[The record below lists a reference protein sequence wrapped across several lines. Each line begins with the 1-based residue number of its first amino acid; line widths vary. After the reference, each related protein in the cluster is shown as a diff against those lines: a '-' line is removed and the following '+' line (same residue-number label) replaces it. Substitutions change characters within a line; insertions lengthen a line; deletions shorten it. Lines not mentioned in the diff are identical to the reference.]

1 MSTAALP
8 PVVDERVWQRELAA
22 LREREKAVTRELDAI
37 AAQRRRLPMVA
48 MPDYLLEGEH
58 GPLRLADVFGS
69 SSQLIVYRSATRSL

>member
-37 AAQRRRLPMVA
+37 VAQRRRLPMVA
-48 MPDYLLEGEH
+48 MPDYLLKGEH
-58 GPLRLADVFGS
+58 GPVRLADVFGS
-69 SSQLIVYRSATRSL
+69 RSQLIVYRSATRSR